1 MDRKEM
7 VNFIYN
13 NLRIRSE
20 LVSRELWKDIAELSD
35 DEVKEQYNMMQ
46 TAEVKDDNKEM

>member
-20 LVSRELWKDIAELSD
+20 LVSRELWKQIAELSD
-35 DEVKEQYNMMQ
+35 DEVKEQYNVMQ
-46 TAEVKDDNKEM
+46 TTEAKVKNDN